1 MGIPNYQDIVDLL
14 DAGQM
19 AEARQKILELREG
32 ALKLQEE
39 NLALRERLGRSTTDS
54 DDCRDMYFDRG
65 VYWLRKPTDD
75 GTNLVGPFCQVCHD
89 REKKA
94 VRLHRRNAPGGGW
107 YCAACRNDF

>member
-1 MGIPNYQDIVDLL
+1 MGIPNYQDIIGLL
-14 DAGQM
+14 EAGRM

-32 ALKLQEE
+32 ALRLQEE
-39 NLALRERLGRSTTDS
+39 NLALRERLGRRDPEGE
-54 DDCRDMYFDRG
+54 DCRDMYFERG
-65 VYWLRKPTDD
+65 VYWLKKPTDD

-107 YCAACRNDF
+107 YCAVCRNEF